1 MRILFALLF
10 VSICSSAVA
19 QETWG
24 DVDKN
29 KVTMQELPP
38 VWPGCESGT
47 NAQELSKCFNQKLAQ
62 HIASNFKYPAAE
74 YNANIEG
81 RVIVDFVI
89 NEAGRVEI
97 KSVSGGNEALQ
108 NEAKRN
114 ILEMPELKPG
124 MLAGKPRVISYKVPF
139 TFKTGRN

>member
-1 MRILFALLF
+1 MRVLFVLLF
-10 VSICSSAVA
+10 ISMSFTTMA

-24 DVDKN
+24 TVDKN

-47 NAQELSKCFNQKLAQ
+47 TAKELSKCFNQKLAQ

-81 RVIVDFVI
+81 RVIVDFVV
-89 NEAGRVEI
+89 NEAGMVEI
-97 KSVSGGNEALQ
+97 KSVSGGNEGLQ

-114 ILEMPELKPG
+114 ILQMPELKPG
-124 MLAGKPRVISYKVPF
+124 MLAGKPRAISYKVPF
-139 TFKTGRN
+139 TFKTGK